1 MREPIAALARRHC
14 MIVPIALAFSLS
26 LAATVTSTTLPY
38 GPDTAQ
44 QVDVYVDSTASA
56 RNKPIAIFFHGGVWQ
71 HGDRKDDVELG
82 QALAQR
88 GFVAVIASY
97 RLTPHARWPAQGE
110 DAAAVVDLA
119 LTHAAQW
126 GGDSTNVV
134 VMGHSAG
141 AQMAAVLVL
150 DPHFLAAHKRS
161 PTDIH
166 ALALLSGVFD
176 LQAPLDASQDDGGF
190 AAFVQPTFGAKPDV
204 LRAASP
210 LVLLHA
216 WHHPVLLVTSE
227 HDYSAMR
234 AQTFAMQRKL
244 TSLGVQPAFV
254 DVPHVDHFGIV
265 AHMHVAGDPTMD
277 AVVHLAGL

>member
-1 MREPIAALARRHC
+1 
-14 MIVPIALAFSLS
+14 MIVPLALALALQ
-26 LAATVTSTTLPY
+26 LAATVTSTTLSY
-38 GPDTAQ
+38 GSDAAQ
-44 QVDVYVDSTASA
+44 QVDVYVDNAPRA
-56 RNKPIAIFFHGGVWQ
+56 HNKPIAIFFHGGVWQ

-110 DAAAVVDLA
+110 DAASVVDLA

-126 GGDSTNVV
+126 GGDSKNVV

-141 AQMAAVLVL
+141 AQMAALLVL
-150 DPHFLAAHKRS
+150 DPHFLAAHKRT
-161 PTDIH
+161 PDNIH

-176 LQAPLDASQDDGGF
+176 LQAPLDESQDDGGF
-190 AAFVQPTFGAKPDV
+190 AVFVQPTFGNVPDA

-210 LVLLHA
+210 LVQLRG

-227 HDYSAMR
+227 NDYGAMR
-234 AQTFAMQRKL
+234 AQTLAMLRKL
-244 TSLGVQPAFV
+244 TTLGSVAAFV
-254 DVPHVDHFGIV
+254 DVPRVDHFGIV
-265 AHMHVAGDPTMD
+265 RHMHVAGDPTMD
-277 AVVHLAGL
+277 AVAHLAGL